1 MTCKQQIYPIARLI
15 LTISLFI
22 FSSCAY
28 FNTFYNA
35 QLYFENAEKQ
45 RLEKAGE
52 SIPPAA
58 IDAYG
63 KVIEKSQHVIDKYP
77 DSKYVQEARLLIG
90 KARFHRKEYRIAETL
105 FNQYTE
111 IYSNEVE
118 EAEFW
123 QALCKWK
130 LGKPQ
135 PALDVLKSMLVAS
148 TDNDFISKIHL
159 AIAEIYLETDEPSKA
174 LEHLVLA
181 AETNKNRDERGQI
194 YFRIADLAYSAENYE
209 QALKAN
215 EEVVKNTTSKKR
227 KEEANLQ
234 IVRIHRLLGKWDKV
248 KSLIKSMLLDDI
260 YRSIHGDLE
269 LELVK
274 LYQMDNQIEEAI
286 TRIESIK
293 EDYKNSKTSA
303 EAYFIHGEISLF
315 DQWNLVN
322 AEKYFGQVSREFRQS
337 MFTSTANL
345 RAKEITE
352 YQTSLTEISSLEEN
366 SALIRAALDTLEY
379 DSLKQVQEEELNT
392 SQLSIS
398 NHLYNLGELDAF
410 HFKRQDSSLAH
421 FQRIVDEFPES
432 DFYPKALFVLYY
444 IHFTNENKESA
455 DLYSKRI
462 LDELPS
468 SEYADYLRKA
478 LNLPVDPESVQAILR
493 QGELEWLV
501 NPSNALTFYRDII
514 IKDSQSETASRAA
527 YFLAYHYDY
536 TFFEHDSAMKYYS
549 LLNDNYYD
557 SEQAIASRDR
567 YSQLSQAVIE
577 TKKDTLSEGPIF
589 DTEQDSLSNQE
600 VDENKKNEILNPKFI
615 KTKQDSL
622 EY

>member
-181 AETNKNRDERGQI
+181 AEMNKNRDERGQI

-366 SALIRAALDTLEY
+366 NALIRAALDTLEY

-410 HFKRQDSSLAH
+410 HFKRQDSSMVH

>member
-90 KARFHRKEYRIAETL
+90 KARFYRKEYRIAETL

-111 IYSNEVE
+111 IYSDKVE

-181 AETNKNRDERGQI
+181 AEMNKNRDERGQI

>member
-159 AIAEIYLETDEPSKA
+159 AIAEIYLDTDEPGKA

-274 LYQMDNQIEEAI
+274 LYQMDKQIEEAI

-315 DQWNLVN
+315 DQWDLVN

-345 RAKEITE
+345 RVKEITE

-366 SALIRAALDTLEY
+366 NALIRAALDTLEY

-410 HFKRQDSSLAH
+410 HFK
-421 FQRIVDEFPES
+421 
-432 DFYPKALFVLYY
+432 
-444 IHFTNENKESA
+444 
-455 DLYSKRI
+455 
-462 LDELPS
+462 
-468 SEYADYLRKA
+468 
-478 LNLPVDPESVQAILR
+478 
-493 QGELEWLV
+493 
-501 NPSNALTFYRDII
+501 
-514 IKDSQSETASRAA
+514 
-527 YFLAYHYDY
+527 
-536 TFFEHDSAMKYYS
+536 
-549 LLNDNYYD
+549 
-557 SEQAIASRDR
+557 
-567 YSQLSQAVIE
+567 
-577 TKKDTLSEGPIF
+577 
-589 DTEQDSLSNQE
+589 
-600 VDENKKNEILNPKFI
+600 
-615 KTKQDSL
+615 
-622 EY
+622 

>member
-159 AIAEIYLETDEPSKA
+159 AIAEIYLDTDEPGKA

-315 DQWNLVN
+315 DQWDLVN

-410 HFKRQDSSLAH
+410 HFKRQDSSMVY

-444 IHFTNENKESA
+444 IHFTNEKKESA

>member
-159 AIAEIYLETDEPSKA
+159 AIAEIYLETDEPGKA

>member
-35 QLYFENAEKQ
+35 QLYFEKAEKQ

-77 DSKYVQEARLLIG
+77 DSNMFKKQGYSYG

-111 IYSNEVE
+111 IYSDKVE

-135 PALDVLKSMLVAS
+135 PALDVLESMLVAS

-159 AIAEIYLETDEPSKA
+159 AIAEIYLETDEPGKA

-234 IVRIHRLLGKWDKV
+234 IVRIHRLLGNWDKV

-260 YRSIHGDLE
+260 YTSIHGDLE

-274 LYQMDNQIEEAI
+274 LYQMDNQIEEA
-286 TRIESIK
+286 TR
-293 EDYKNSKTSA
+293 
-303 EAYFIHGEISLF
+303 
-315 DQWNLVN
+315 V
-322 AEKYFGQVSREFRQS
+322 
-337 MFTSTANL
+337 
-345 RAKEITE
+345 
-352 YQTSLTEISSLEEN
+352 
-366 SALIRAALDTLEY
+366 
-379 DSLKQVQEEELNT
+379 LN
-392 SQLSIS
+392 Q
-398 NHLYNLGELDAF
+398 
-410 HFKRQDSSLAH
+410 
-421 FQRIVDEFPES
+421 
-432 DFYPKALFVLYY
+432 
-444 IHFTNENKESA
+444 
-455 DLYSKRI
+455 
-462 LDELPS
+462 
-468 SEYADYLRKA
+468 
-478 LNLPVDPESVQAILR
+478 
-493 QGELEWLV
+493 
-501 NPSNALTFYRDII
+501 
-514 IKDSQSETASRAA
+514 
-527 YFLAYHYDY
+527 
-536 TFFEHDSAMKYYS
+536 
-549 LLNDNYYD
+549 
-557 SEQAIASRDR
+557 
-567 YSQLSQAVIE
+567 
-577 TKKDTLSEGPIF
+577 
-589 DTEQDSLSNQE
+589 
-600 VDENKKNEILNPKFI
+600 
-615 KTKQDSL
+615 
-622 EY
+622 

>member
-159 AIAEIYLETDEPSKA
+159 AIAEIYLDTDEPGKA

-366 SALIRAALDTLEY
+366 NALIRAALDTLEY

>member
-159 AIAEIYLETDEPSKA
+159 AIAEIYLDTDEPGKA

-315 DQWNLVN
+315 DQWDLVN

-410 HFKRQDSSLAH
+410 HFKRQDSSMVY

>member
-181 AETNKNRDERGQI
+181 AEMNKNRDERGQI

-315 DQWNLVN
+315 DQWDLVN

-352 YQTSLTEISSLEEN
+352 YQTSLTEISSLKEN

>member
-1 MTCKQQIYPIARLI
+1 MTCKQQICPLTTLI
-15 LTISLFI
+15 ITISLLI

-35 QLYFENAEKQ
+35 QLYFEKAEKQ

-63 KVIEKSQHVIDKYP
+63 KVIEKSQHVIEKYP
-77 DSKYVQEARLLIG
+77 ESKYVQEARLLIG
-90 KARFHRKEYRIAETL
+90 KARFYRKEYRIAESL
-105 FNQYTE
+105 FNQYLE
-111 IYSNEVE
+111 IYSDEAE

-123 QALCKWK
+123 LALCKWK

-135 PALDVLKSMLVAS
+135 PALEVLQSMLNVS
-148 TDNDFISKIHL
+148 NDNDFISKIYL
-159 AIAEIYLETDEPSKA
+159 AIAEIYLEADEPGKA

-194 YFRIADLAYSAENYE
+194 YFRIADLAYDAENYE

-215 EEVVKNTTSKKR
+215 EEVVKNSPSKKR

-234 IVRIHRLLGKWDKV
+234 IVRIHRLLGNWDNV

-260 YRSIHGDLE
+260 YASIHGDLE

-274 LYQMDNQIEEAI
+274 LYQMDNQLDEAI

-303 EAYFIHGEISLF
+303 EAYFIHGEISLY

-337 MFTSTANL
+337 TYTSTANL

-352 YQTSLTEISSLEEN
+352 YQESLAEISSLEEN
-366 SALIRAALDTLEY
+366 NAQVIAALDTLEN
-379 DSLKQVQEEELNT
+379 DSLKQIKEEELHT
-392 SQLSIS
+392 SQMSIS

-410 HFKRQDSSLAH
+410 HFKRQDSSLVH
-421 FQRIVDEFPES
+421 FQRIVDDFPKS
-432 DFYPKALFVLYY
+432 DFYPKSLFVLYY
-444 IHFTNENKESA
+444 IHFSNDNTESA
-455 DLYSKRI
+455 EMYSKRI
-462 LDELPS
+462 LDELAS

-478 LNLPVDPESVQAILR
+478 LDLPVDPQSVQAMLR

-501 NPSNALTFYRDII
+501 NPSNALALYRNII
-514 IKDSQSETASRAA
+514 QKESQSETAARAA

-536 TFFEHDSAMKYYS
+536 TFFEQDSALKYYS
-549 LLNDNYYD
+549 WLNDNYKD
-557 SEQAIASRDR
+557 SEQANASRDR
-567 YSQLSQAVIE
+567 YTILKQTVMEVKQ
-577 TKKDTLSEGPIF
+577 DTLAEEPVF
-589 DTEQDSLSNQE
+589 ETEQDSLSNQE
-600 VDENKKNEILNPKFI
+600 VDENKKTEII
-615 KTKQDSL
+615 KSK
-622 EY
+622 EH